1 MERRTGDVLVAPLDK
16 DDVVSALLDDV
27 VDAVP
32 VTTDVLDQDFFARDL
47 GTEDADEEAVV
58 SGAAA
63 VDVEAIAP
71 VDGRRFESRSAAD
84 DSGGVGNEVR
94 DDRSSRRPRHRHRR
108 RSLLRILK
116 IFGWQFLLM
125 ALISR

>member
-32 VTTDVLDQDFFARDL
+32 VAADVLDQDFFARDL

-63 VDVEAIAP
+63 VDVEAVAA
-71 VDGRRFESRSAAD
+71 VDVGGFEAGTSAEDLRR
-84 DSGGVGNEVR
+84 VGLENWN
-94 DDRSSRRPRHRHRR
+94 DRT
-108 RSLLRILK
+108 
-116 IFGWQFLLM
+116 G
-125 ALISR
+125 

>member
-1 MERRTGDVLVAPLDK
+1 MLVAPLDK
-16 DDVVSALLDDV
+16 DDVVSAFLDDV

-32 VTTDVLDQDFFARDL
+32 VAADMLDHDFFAGDL

-63 VDVEAIAP
+63 VDVEAVAS

-84 DSGGVGNEVR
+84 DPGGVGVEVR
-94 DDRSSRRPRHRHRR
+94 DDRS
-108 RSLLRILK
+108 
-116 IFGWQFLLM
+116 G
-125 ALISR
+125 